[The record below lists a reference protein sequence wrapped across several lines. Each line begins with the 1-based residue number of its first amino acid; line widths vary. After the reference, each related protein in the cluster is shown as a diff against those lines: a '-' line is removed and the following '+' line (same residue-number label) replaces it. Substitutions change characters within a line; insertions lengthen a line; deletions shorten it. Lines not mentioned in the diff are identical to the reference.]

1 MVHLEIKDVGLSFGG
16 VQALNRVN
24 LQVEKGQL
32 FSLIGPNGAGKTS
45 LINCVSKFY
54 VPDSGQ
60 IVFNGREITNLRPY
74 QVTRCGISRT
84 FQNIE
89 LFAGMT
95 VLDNIKLGRH
105 IHLRS
110 GPVAG
115 MFYWGKA
122 KKEEQALE
130 EFLNG
135 EVLDFLGLTA
145 IRNRMVA
152 ELPYGLQ
159 KRVDLAR
166 ALVSKPE
173 LLILDEPVAGMNRE
187 ETQDLIEH
195 ILEIKKAWGLTVFL
209 IEHDMEVVMNIS
221 DWIAVIDFGE
231 NIAEG
236 TAETVQN
243 DPEVIR
249 IYLGH
254 SYGQHTKEGQ
264 GTS

>member
-1 MVHLEIKDVGLSFGG
+1 MVHLEIKDVDLSFGG
-16 VQALNRVN
+16 VQALNKVN

-54 VPDSGQ
+54 VPDNGK
-60 IVFNGREITNLRPY
+60 IIFNGREITALRPY
-74 QVTRCGISRT
+74 QVTRFGISRT

-95 VLDNIKLGRH
+95 VLDNVKLGRH

-110 GPVAG
+110 GSVAG

-122 KKEEQALE
+122 KREERELE
-130 EFLNG
+130 EFLDQDILG
-135 EVLDFLGLTA
+135 FLGLSA
-145 IRNRMVA
+145 IRDRLVA
-152 ELPYGLQ
+152 ELPYGMQ

-166 ALVSKPE
+166 ALASKPE

-187 ETQDLIEH
+187 ETQDLIQH

-221 DWIAVIDFGE
+221 DWIAVINFGE

-236 TAETVQN
+236 TAESVQN

-254 SYGQHTKEGQ
+254 AYGQDTEKGE